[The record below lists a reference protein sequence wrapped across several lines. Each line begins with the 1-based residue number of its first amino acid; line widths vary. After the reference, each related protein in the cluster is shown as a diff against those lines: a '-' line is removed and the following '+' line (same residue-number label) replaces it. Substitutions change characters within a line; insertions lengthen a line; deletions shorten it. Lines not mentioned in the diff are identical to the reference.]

1 MYQDKPSET
10 IHLVDTLLGLF
21 ALDEGGEIIDY
32 VLYPREV
39 EAIAESLERHLGGE
53 PTRWL
58 EELLKGLRE
67 RSIGRVTTSNRGLAE
82 ASMKLGFKAEFKVS
96 EAERRLRGR
105 LAELGVEL
113 GVLDHPLELHQLSH
127 RVSKHLTR
135 RRVSKALAGRE
146 THISHAVHLL
156 ANLDKAL
163 NALSSNLREWYG
175 IHFPELN
182 RLVADHETYARIIA
196 ELGGRENMEA
206 ERLRRIGIPAERSER
221 IASSAHSS
229 IGAPLGEGDLEALR
243 ELARGILKLYE
254 YRRHL
259 EDYLSALMEEVAP
272 NLSRVAGSILAAK
285 LVEKAGGLRRLAMMP
300 SSKIQLL
307 GAEKA
312 LFRALR
318 RGVKMPKHGL
328 IFQHPLIHR
337 RPKALRG
344 KAARLLA
351 SKLALAAR
359 ADAFTG
365 AMMGDRLR
373 DELEREL
380 RDLRKNR

>member
-1 MYQDKPSET
+1 MYQDKPSESP
-10 IHLVDTLLGLF
+10 HLVDTLLGLF

-32 VLYPREV
+32 ALYPREP
-39 EAIAESLERHLGGE
+39 ETIAESLERHLRGE

-58 EELLKGLRE
+58 EELLKGLKGRGI
-67 RSIGRVTTSNRGLAE
+67 RRVTTSNRGLAE
-82 ASMKLGFKAEFKVS
+82 ASQKLGFEAEFRAS
-96 EAERRLRGR
+96 DAERGLRERLD
-105 LAELGVEL
+105 ELGVEL
-113 GVLDHPLELHQLSH
+113 GILSHPKELHQLSH
-127 RVSKHLTR
+127 RVSEHLTR
-135 RRVSKALAGRE
+135 RRVSKALAERE
-146 THISHAVHLL
+146 THISQAVHLL

-163 NALSSNLREWYG
+163 NALCSNLREWYG
-175 IHFPELN
+175 VHFPELS

-196 ELGGRENMEA
+196 ELGGREGIEA
-206 ERLRRIGIPAERSER
+206 ERLKRIGIPAERSER
-221 IASSAHSS
+221 IASSAHFSL
-229 IGAPLGEGDLEALR
+229 GAPLRESDLEALR
-243 ELARGILKLYE
+243 ELAERILNLYE

-272 NLSRVAGSILAAK
+272 NLSRVAGPILAAK
-285 LVEKAGGLRRLAMMP
+285 LVEKAGGLKRLAMMP

-312 LFRALR
+312 MFRALR
-318 RGVKMPKHGL
+318 RGAKMPKHGL

-337 RPKALRG
+337 SPRALRG
-344 KAARLLA
+344 KASRLLA

-365 AMMGDRLR
+365 ASIGDRLR